1 MTKPIIVFG
10 DRDLAEMAH
19 FYWGSTVVG
28 FTKDN
33 PESDT
38 FHGFPMYDFATITE
52 TRPPSEYDI
61 FAPLADNRIRAKVYN
76 KCKALGY
83 RMPSFI
89 HHKALVWNRNA
100 IGDNCFIQEYNN
112 IQFKTTVGN
121 NVVMWAGNHVGHHSI
136 IDDHV
141 FYTSHVVQSGHCH
154 IKEYAWLG
162 VNSTIRDF
170 MEIAEGTMLAMDT
183 SVTKNITEPWGLYR
197 GSPARRLKNV
207 E

>member
-1 MTKPIIVFG
+1 
-10 DRDLAEMAH
+10 
-19 FYWGSTVVG
+19 
-28 FTKDN
+28 
-33 PESDT
+33 
-38 FHGFPMYDFATITE
+38 
-52 TRPPSEYDI
+52 
-61 FAPLADNRIRAKVYN
+61 
-76 KCKALGY
+76 
-83 RMPSFI
+83 
-89 HHKALVWNRNA
+89 
-100 IGDNCFIQEYNN
+100 
-112 IQFKTTVGN
+112 
-121 NVVMWAGNHVGHHSI
+121 MWAGNHVGHHSI

-154 IKEYAWLG
+154 IGKYAWLG